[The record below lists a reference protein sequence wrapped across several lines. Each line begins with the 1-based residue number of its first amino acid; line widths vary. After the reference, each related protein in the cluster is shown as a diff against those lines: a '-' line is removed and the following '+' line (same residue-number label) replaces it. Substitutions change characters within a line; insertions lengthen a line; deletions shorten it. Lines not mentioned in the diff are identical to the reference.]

1 MLREFVTIFVPLA
14 FLFQNQKESK
24 NCSQSVTY
32 GWVFVVTIVI
42 ATIVAFLSILWQA
55 LKAARTNPA
64 VELKKE

>member
-64 VELKKE
+64 MELKKE

>member
-1 MLREFVTIFVPLA
+1 VTV
-14 FLFQNQKESK
+14 
-24 NCSQSVTY
+24 
-32 GWVFVVTIVI
+32 VI